1 MSVEK
6 TDIPLF
12 SETLWNMEVP
22 YLQKKAKKKKMHKN
36 EIMVAYICLIPSII
50 GLIFLTYVPLAA
62 VLGLSFTKWE
72 GVGTPEWVGLS
83 NYIKLF
89 TTDPYFVDSI
99 KVTIYFS
106 FIAVIGSFIYSLAIA
121 LLLNRKIPARGF
133 FRAVF

>member
-1 MSVEK
+1 M
-6 TDIPLF
+6 
-12 SETLWNMEVP
+12 
-22 YLQKKAKKKKMHKN
+22 QKKAKKKKMHKN

-72 GVGTPEWVGLS
+72 GVGTPDWVGLS

-106 FIAVIGSFIYSLAIA
+106 FIAVILFS
-121 LLLNRKIPARGF
+121 
-133 FRAVF
+133 